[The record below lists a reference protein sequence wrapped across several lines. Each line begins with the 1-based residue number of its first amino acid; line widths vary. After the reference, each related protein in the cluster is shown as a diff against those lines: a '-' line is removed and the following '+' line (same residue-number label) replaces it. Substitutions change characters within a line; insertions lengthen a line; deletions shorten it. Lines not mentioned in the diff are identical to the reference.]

1 MAKPEPAKTVR
12 TEVWRACLFAVV
24 AVCTA
29 AALPAGAARAATE
42 LTAVDA
48 GSLPGN
54 RTQLRF
60 TLSQPGTAPTHF
72 STSEPARIVLD
83 LPGAKNGMNVR
94 RQDIG
99 NGVAERVSIIEASDR
114 TRVLVNLSRMVPYS
128 VRTEGSEVLLT
139 LEPAGST
146 PVARTESSPA
156 QPAGGVQMH
165 AASRSPAAAGNREVS
180 RIDFHRGAEGQG
192 QIIVSLG
199 DASTSVD
206 VREEGDR
213 IIADFIGAPLASSQL
228 RRLDVTDF
236 GTPVMSIDGVNKGRN
251 GSLGI
256 KTNGRYELV
265 AFQTEGKYTIEVR
278 PATSAGSGGSG
289 STIGDQRERTYRG
302 ELLSLN
308 FQDIE
313 VRAVLQIIADF
324 TNLNVVVSDTVTGR
338 ITLRLK
344 NVPWD
349 QALDIIMQTKGL
361 TQRQQGNVIYI
372 APTAEVTQREKLELE
387 ARKQQVELAPLRSE
401 LMQIN
406 YAKAADIAKLIK
418 TRSEGGS
425 TAGRSTETSL
435 LSERGQVA
443 VDDRTNT
450 LLIQDLP
457 ERISDIRALVTRIDI
472 PVRQVMIDS
481 RIVIAN
487 DDFSKELGVQ
497 FGGMF
502 SAGGPK
508 TGALLGGNSAGLTNA
523 VTTNGGVI
531 ETGGTNGTRVTNA
544 INSSLSDRL
553 GFSAPVTG
561 SPAGSIALAVL
572 GQHYLLDLEL
582 SALQA
587 EGRGETLS
595 NPRVM
600 TADRK
605 EASIKQGREVP
616 YTAVSNV
623 GGASTNNVSFKEA
636 LLELTVTP
644 QITPDKA
651 IIMDIKVTKNEVTG
665 EVVQGQP
672 VLAKREVS
680 TQVLVRSGETVVLGG
695 VYEQITSESVD
706 KIPFLGDI
714 PGIGRL
720 FRRNASSNTKSE
732 LLIFITPQI
741 VDGNVVIR

>member
-1 MAKPEPAKTVR
+1 MAKPEPAKTAR

-29 AALPAGAARAATE
+29 AALPIREVRAATE

-60 TLSQPGTAPTHF
+60 TLSQPGVAPTHF

-146 PVARTESSPA
+146 PVARTDANPA
-156 QPAGGVQMH
+156 QPAGGGQMH

-213 IIADFIGAPLASSQL
+213 IVADFIGAPLASSQL

-425 TAGRSTETSL
+425 TTGRSTETSL

-457 ERISDIRALVTRIDI
+457 ERISDIRALVNRIDI

-497 FGGMF
+497 FGGMY

-508 TGALLGGNSAGLTNA
+508 TGAILGGTSAGLSNA
-523 VTTNGGVI
+523 ATSNGGVI
-531 ETGGTNGTRVTNA
+531 ANDTTRVTNA
-544 INSSLSDRL
+544 ANSSLADRL

-572 GQHYLLDLEL
+572 GRNYLIDLEL

-695 VYEQITSESVD
+695 VYEQITSESVN
-706 KIPFLGDI
+706 KVPFLGDI

>member
-1 MAKPEPAKTVR
+1 MAKPEPAKTAR

-83 LPGAKNGMNVR
+83 LPGAKDGMNVR

-418 TRSEGGS
+418 TRSEGGGS

-487 DDFSKELGVQ
+487 DDFSKELGVRI
-497 FGGMF
+497 GGTSITTSGSK
-502 SAGGPK
+502 SAI
-508 TGALLGGNSAGLTNA
+508 LGGNIAGINNGLASFTSSGTYTTTLT
-523 VTTNGGVI
+523 
-531 ETGGTNGTRVTNA
+531 
-544 INSSLSDRL
+544 DRL
-553 GFSAPVTG
+553 GFDAAVTG
-561 SPAGSIALAVL
+561 SPAGSLGLAIL
-572 GQHYLLDLEL
+572 GSRFQLDLEL

-741 VDGNVVIR
+741 VDGNVVIH

>member
-1 MAKPEPAKTVR
+1 MDMATSAPAHPARAGIWR
-12 TEVWRACLFAVV
+12 TCLFAVAV
-24 AVCTA
+24 AGSTVTLPVTTA
-29 AALPAGAARAATE
+29 QAAGE

-48 GSLPGN
+48 GSLPGS

-60 TLSQPGTAPTHF
+60 TLSQPGTTPTHF
-72 STSEPARIVLD
+72 STTEPARIVLD
-83 LPGAKNGMNVR
+83 LPGTKNGMNVR
-94 RQDIG
+94 RQEIG
-99 NGVAERVSIIEASDR
+99 NGVAERVSVIEASDR

-128 VRTEGSEVLLT
+128 VRTEGNEVLLT

-146 PVARTESSPA
+146 PVARNEPGQAS
-156 QPAGGVQMH
+156 AGGQMTR
-165 AASRSPAAAGNREVS
+165 ATSRNPVATGNREVS
-180 RIDFHRGAEGQG
+180 KIDFHRGGDGQG
-192 QIIVSLG
+192 QIVVSLG
-199 DASTSVD
+199 DPTTSVD

-213 IIADFIGAPLASSQL
+213 IVADFIGSPLAASQL

-236 GTPVMSIDGVNKGRN
+236 GTPVTAIDGINKGRN
-251 GSLGI
+251 GSLSI

-265 AFQTEGKYTIEVR
+265 AFQTEDKYTIEVR
-278 PATSAGSGGSG
+278 PAANTGSGGSG
-289 STIGDQRERTYRG
+289 STIGEPRERTYRG

-401 LMQIN
+401 LIQIN

-418 TRSEGGS
+418 TRSEGGGG
-425 TAGRSTETSL
+425 TGRTNETSL

-443 VDDRTNT
+443 VDERTNT

-457 ERISDIRALVTRIDI
+457 ERISDIRTLVTRIDI

-497 FGGMF
+497 IGGQQRV
-502 SAGGPK
+502 GGRG
-508 TGALLGGNSAGLTNA
+508 TTFNDGAFIGGNALGNNNALASGTSTLT
-523 VTTNGGVI
+523 
-531 ETGGTNGTRVTNA
+531 
-544 INSSLSDRL
+544 DRL
-553 GFSAPVTG
+553 GFSAPVAGT
-561 SPAGSIALAVL
+561 PAGSIALAVL
-572 GQHYLLDLEL
+572 SRNYILDLEL

-623 GGASTNNVSFKEA
+623 GGAASNNVSFKEA

-695 VYEQITSESVD
+695 VYEQITSDSVD
-706 KIPFLGDI
+706 KVPFLGDI

-720 FRRNASSNTKSE
+720 FRRNATSNTKSE

>member
-1 MAKPEPAKTVR
+1 MAKPEPAKTAR

-24 AVCTA
+24 AICTA
-29 AALPAGAARAATE
+29 AALPAGVARAATE

-60 TLSQPGTAPTHF
+60 TLSQPGVAPTHF

-146 PVARTESSPA
+146 PVARTDASPA
-156 QPAGGVQMH
+156 QPAGGGQLH
-165 AASRSPAAAGNREVS
+165 AASRGPAAAGNREVS

-213 IIADFIGAPLASSQL
+213 IVADFIGAPLASSQL

-236 GTPVMSIDGVNKGRN
+236 GTPVVSIDGVNKGRS

-418 TRSEGGS
+418 TRSESSSSGGS
-425 TAGRSTETSL
+425 ASRTNETSL
-435 LSERGQVA
+435 LSDRGQVA
-443 VDDRTNT
+443 VDERTNT

-457 ERISDIRALVTRIDI
+457 ERIADIRALVTRIDI

-497 FGGMF
+497 IGGQQRV
-502 SAGGPK
+502 GGK
-508 TGALLGGNSAGLTNA
+508 GTTFNDGALIGGNALGNNNALANGASTLT
-523 VTTNGGVI
+523 
-531 ETGGTNGTRVTNA
+531 
-544 INSSLSDRL
+544 DRL
-553 GFSAPVTG
+553 GFSAPVAGT
-561 SPAGSIALAVL
+561 PAGSIALAVL
-572 GQHYLLDLEL
+572 SRNYILDLEL

-695 VYEQITSESVD
+695 VYEQITSDSVD
-706 KIPFLGDI
+706 KVPFLGDI

-720 FRRNASSNTKSE
+720 FRRNATSNTKSE